1 VTTVYEPIT
10 PTQYLVRERAAA
22 SKSEYYAGAVV
33 AMAGASRTHVR
44 IVTSLARHLGNRLA
58 GGPCEPFVAAMRV
71 GITGAGAYVYPDV
84 AVVGGEPRFEDP
96 ALDTLVNPT
105 VLIEVLSSS
114 TERLDRGRKAQAYR
128 ALPTLREYVLVAQ
141 DRPRVEVYGRGD
153 DGTWEREVRQGLAD
167 VLPLR
172 SLGLEV
178 PLAAVY
184 ERVFPAADA
193 S

>member
-1 VTTVYEPIT
+1 MTTVYEPIT
-10 PTQYLVRERAAA
+10 PTEYLVRERVAA
-22 SKSEYYAGAVV
+22 SKSEYYAGEVV

-44 IVTSLARHLGNRLA
+44 IVTSLARHLGNRLHC
-58 GGPCEPFVAAMRV
+58 GPCEPFVADMRV

-84 AVVGGEPRFEDP
+84 AVVCGEPQFEDP

-105 VLIEVLSSS
+105 VLIEVLSAT

-141 DRPRVEVYGRGD
+141 DRPRMEVYTREQ
-153 DGTWEREVRQGLAD
+153 DGAWSTEVLQGLD
-167 VLPLR
+167 GVLALR
-172 SLGLEV
+172 SLKIEV

-184 ERVFPAADA
+184 ERVFPAARA
-193 S
+193 E